1 MKPIHGESFWKWTL
15 TTDTQRSAQ
24 KGLENTMLRAAIAF
38 FVLAL
43 IAMVLGASGFAGM
56 SMEVGRTLLFVFL
69 VLAVI
74 SFVAN
79 LLTGKRGG
87 TPLP

>member
-1 MKPIHGESFWKWTL
+1 
-15 TTDTQRSAQ
+15 
-24 KGLENTMLRAAIAF
+24 MLQAAIAF

-43 IAMVLGASGFAGM
+43 VAMLFGASGIAGV

-74 SFVAN
+74 SFVASLITGRRSRN
-79 LLTGKRGG
+79 L
-87 TPLP
+87 P

>member
-1 MKPIHGESFWKWTL
+1 MGA
-15 TTDTQRSAQ
+15 RSRNTGLKKL
-24 KGLENTMLRAAIAF
+24 KGMENVMLRAAIAF